1 MKIEKYNFQILSN
14 KNNGEKKNN
23 INRVLTSILQNI
35 KMKQE
40 SLYQTQ
46 KCLIFKIINNYI
58 LLDFNLNKIIPFLYS
73 Y

>member
-23 INRVLTSILQNI
+23 INRVLTGDIDAILQNI
-35 KMKQE
+35 KIKQE

-46 KCLIFKIINNYI
+46 KIIIY
-58 LLDFNLNKIIPFLYS
+58 Y
-73 Y
+73 